1 MKINSDNKGFEG
13 CLPSNRIAM
22 RIENSAKMFEILSS
36 GIYKDKIAAVIREYC
51 CNAHDAHIAAGN
63 SKPFTVQLPNQMDPT
78 FAVIDNGTGVDPEKI
93 GEIFWTYGHSTKTE
107 DQNQIGALGLG
118 SKSAFAYTKSSFIVK
133 NRYNGVEYSYMC
145 FIDEKG
151 EPSGS
156 LVNTEETS
164 EHNGITVEFAVRN
177 SDIPTFYAR
186 YFEIINYWKNKPNVI
201 GVSDAIINQYKKSK
215 NIVVS
220 GDNWYIDFSM
230 KSPVAVM
237 GGVAYPIELSS
248 MPESDDD
255 SYVFLN
261 TPIVIEFPM
270 GELEFSSSRESL
282 SYTRFTVEKIKEQLK
297 KIKDDLV
304 SSSQKKLNDSKNVF
318 EFVKNYANISTLIT
332 NITYNLS
339 YEKRSQF
346 KNNFEDQL
354 DPIFKGKTFNKES
367 LKQREFLFESKGFQ
381 EFKIIKSVRVGRA
394 VKNRTKL
401 YNQSEYYF
409 VAKKPLTDGIF
420 KSTPIKEGERLHF
433 EWEPNISIKRRSEL
447 NMSDFEKVKAYHKSF
462 PENIEIFCRNVIS
475 FSPGDEKCVI
485 LFNDIGPSGQDRFKH
500 FESITKDNVYY
511 LLADCHSRTD
521 KSVALSQLESFS
533 QEYGFEIVNL
543 SSIKDDRSVEQKE
556 KKIRRRGNGTI
567 TVSTRSYFENVFY
580 WYPNSLPF
588 TINGVGHFE
597 KKRIFNV
604 SDLDDE
610 VLYFYKEYNEVYDSP
625 SVDSKAFNNSENISL
640 LHHLKVFDKYK
651 DANGKFHIMI
661 LNKGQIEWLKK
672 KGVKLTSMSEFAASI
687 TLSYSST
694 EKDDLLSSSLKSILN
709 KDLVLTFNKKSTE
722 WKDSKSLFKQ
732 LVVREANP
740 YVFVKSHLNSMVN
753 YNEDIKKSVNSHY
766 DEAVKILANYPLLK
780 HLGNIVKC
788 DFSAIENY
796 IDMVDDVI
804 ERQLMCNKIAA

>member
-63 SKPFTVQLPNQMDPT
+63 PKPFTVQLPNQMDPT

-156 LVNTEETS
+156 LVNTEETT

-201 GVSDAIINQYKKSK
+201 GVSDDIINQHKKSK

-220 GDNWYIDFSM
+220 GDNWYIDFNM

-237 GGVAYPIELSS
+237 GGVAYPIEMTS

-304 SSSQKKLNDSKNVF
+304 SSSQKKLSDSKNVF
-318 EFVKNYANISTLIT
+318 EFVKNYANINTLIN
-332 NITYNLS
+332 NITYHLNFD
-339 YEKRSQF
+339 KRAQF
-346 KNNFEDQL
+346 KNNFEDKL
-354 DPIFKGKTFNKES
+354 DTTFKGKAYNKET
-367 LKQREFLFESKGFQ
+367 LKQREFIFESKGFQ

-394 VKNRTKL
+394 IKNRSKL
-401 YNQSEYYF
+401 YSQSDYYF
-409 VAKKPLTDGIF
+409 VAKKPIDCIIS
-420 KSTPIKEGERLHF
+420 KSIKMKEGERFNF
-433 EWEPNISIKRRSEL
+433 EWEPNISIKRRSEF
-447 NMSDFEKVKAYHKSF
+447 NISDFEKVKAYHKSF
-462 PENIEIFCRNVIS
+462 PENIEIFCKNVIS

-485 LFNDIGPSGQDRFKH
+485 VFNDVGPSGQDRFKY
-500 FESITKDNVYY
+500 FESNSKDNVYY
-511 LLADCHSRTD
+511 LLADCHSKTD

-543 SSIKDDRSVEQKE
+543 SSIEDDRSVEQKE

-567 TVSTRSYFENVFY
+567 TISTKTYFDNAFY
-580 WYPNSLPF
+580 WHHNSLPIL
-588 TINGVGHFE
+588 INGVRHFE

-604 SDLDDE
+604 SDLGDE
-610 VLYFYKEYNEVYDSP
+610 VLYFYKEYSEVYDSP
-625 SVDSKAFNNSENISL
+625 SADSKDFNNPENISL

-651 DANGKFHIMI
+651 DANGNLNIMV

-672 KGVKLTSMSEFAASI
+672 KGVKLTSMREFAASI
-687 TLSYSST
+687 TLSLSST
-694 EKDDLLSSSLKSILN
+694 EKDDLLSSLLKSILS
-709 KDLVLTFNKKSTE
+709 KDLLRVFNEKSE
-722 WKDSKSLFKQ
+722 WYDSKSLFKR
-732 LVVREANP
+732 LVSREVNP
-740 YVFVKSHLNSMVN
+740 YIFIKAHLNNMVN

-766 DEAVKILANYPLLK
+766 DEAVKILSNYPLLK
-780 HLGNIVKC
+780 HLGNITKC
-788 DFSAIENY
+788 DFSAFENY
-796 IDMVDDVI
+796 IDMVDAVI
-804 ERQLMCNKIAA
+804 EQQLMCNKIAA